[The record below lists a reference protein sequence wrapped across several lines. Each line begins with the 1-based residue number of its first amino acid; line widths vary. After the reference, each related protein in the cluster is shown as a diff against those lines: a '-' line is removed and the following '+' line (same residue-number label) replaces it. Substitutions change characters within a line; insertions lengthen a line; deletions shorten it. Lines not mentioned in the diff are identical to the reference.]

1 MINRRVLDTA
11 RGVITAAVAC
21 AAEEKEM
28 PVHKGKPGEMSG
40 SGKIKNAGASSFP
53 AVRGSL
59 HRSLAQDIGARIL
72 NGEFAPGTLLP
83 NEAEWC
89 ESFGVS
95 RTAVREA
102 IKMLMAK
109 GLIQSRPKIGSR
121 VLPRA
126 QWNLLDR
133 DVLAWYCAAA
143 NPVHFLVHMQQVREI
158 LEPETAALAAAN
170 RDAAQLVEIEAA
182 FQQMA
187 EAKTLSAW
195 NTADVR
201 FHQAILLAAGN
212 ELLVPLGLVI
222 ESALG
227 SMFTYTA
234 SQRGDIGRT
243 LPGHRKI
250 MLAIRAQK
258 PEAARL
264 AVRALLR
271 DTRRIVHLVAAARK
285 KTPRSRARVSSPA

>member
-1 MINRRVLDTA
+1 MA
-11 RGVITAAVAC
+11 GVR
-21 AAEEKEM
+21 
-28 PVHKGKPGEMSG
+28 
-40 SGKIKNAGASSFP
+40 KIKKGSAAALP
-53 AVRGSL
+53 PVRASL

-170 RDAAQLVEIEAA
+170 RTPEQLQEIEAA

-195 NTADVR
+195 NDADVI

-227 SMFTYTA
+227 SMFAYTA

-250 MLAIRAQK
+250 LHAIRARK

-264 AVRALLR
+264 AVRGLLR
-271 DTRRIVHLVAAARK
+271 DTRRVVQLVAASRKRPAAR
-285 KTPRSRARVSSPA
+285 RPAAATA